1 MTVLLDG
8 QTKQALPH
16 IWHTTGK
23 TECKFYGQVFCNRAF
38 IQVNKG
44 GVCTVYTSIF
54 ITRK

>member
-16 IWHTTGK
+16 IWHTTVK
-23 TECKFYGQVFCNRAF
+23 PKCKFYGQDFCDRAF

-44 GVCTVYTSIF
+44 GV
-54 ITRK
+54 

>member
-23 TECKFYGQVFCNRAF
+23 PKCKFYGQVFCNRAF

-44 GVCTVYTSIF
+44 GV
-54 ITRK
+54 